1 MNGPYLLRL
10 WCLCFASFFAVNAAA
25 GFLISFVSR
34 AAVRSAESMRARSAA
49 RFLFAVRVL
58 PGALGIGAVLALC
71 VPSYLWLEPQASMER
86 IGWACLALALLGA
99 AGWLVSLVRVTR
111 ALVFSAR
118 FNRAWQQAGRETLL
132 HGRSPKAVIVE
143 RDAPLLA
150 LAGVF
155 RPRLLVSKA
164 VLRSLSAEELELAL
178 QHENAHR
185 TSRDNLKRL
194 FLLLAPSPIP
204 FLRGLSSIE
213 RCWAKFSEWAA
224 DDEAVRGDSHRAL
237 SLAAALL
244 RVARMGAAPR
254 LSFLHTSLCADDHGL
269 SARIERLLAVQ
280 PRPRRTES
288 FPRTRVLAIGS
299 SFGIAVCAGALLVW
313 PWTLSLVHRL
323 LELFLR

>member
-10 WCLCFASFFAVNAAA
+10 LCLCLASFFAVNAAA
-25 GFLISFVSR
+25 GFLISLVSR
-34 AAVRSAESMRARSAA
+34 AAARSAESMRARSAA

-58 PGALGIGAVLALC
+58 PGALGIAVVLSLC
-71 VPSYLWLEPQASMER
+71 VPSYLWLEPQAPSER
-86 IGWACLALALLGA
+86 IGWACLALAFLGA
-99 AGWLVSLVRVTR
+99 AGWLVSLARVTR
-111 ALVFSAR
+111 ALAFSAQ
-118 FNRAWQQAGRETLL
+118 FNRAWQQTGCETLL
-132 HGRSPKAVIVE
+132 HGESSKAVIVE

-155 RPRLLVSKA
+155 RPRLLVSQA
-164 VLRSLSAEELELAL
+164 VLQLLSAEELELAL

-194 FLLLAPSPIP
+194 FLLLAPAPIP
-204 FLRGLSSIE
+204 FLHGLSFIE
-213 RCWAKFSEWAA
+213 HCWAKFSEWAA

-254 LSFLHTSLCADDHGL
+254 LSFLHTSLCADDHDL
-269 SARIERLLAVQ
+269 SARIERLLCIQ
-280 PRPRRTES
+280 PLPAQSRSSARTL
-288 FPRTRVLAIGS
+288 TVGS
-299 SFGIAVCAGALLVW
+299 SLGIALCACILLAW
-313 PWTLSLVHRL
+313 PATLSLVHRL

>member
-10 WCLCFASFFAVNAAA
+10 LCLCFASFFAVNAAA

-34 AAVRSAESMRARSAA
+34 AAVRLAESMRACSAA

-58 PGALGIGAVLALC
+58 PCVLGIVAVLALC
-71 VPSYLWLEPQASMER
+71 VPSYLWLEPQAASER

-99 AGWLVSLVRVTR
+99 ATWLVSLARVSR
-111 ALVFSAR
+111 ALAFSIR
-118 FNRAWQQAGRETLL
+118 FNRTWKQAGCETHL
-132 HGRSPKAVIVE
+132 HGELSKAVVVE
-143 RDAPLLA
+143 KDAPLLA
-150 LAGVF
+150 LAGIF
-155 RPRLLVSKA
+155 RPRLLVSHA

-194 FLLLAPSPIP
+194 FLILAPAPVP
-204 FLRGLSSIE
+204 LLRSSSSIE
-213 RCWAKFSEWAA
+213 RRWAQFSEWAA

-237 SLAAALL
+237 SLAGVLL

-254 LSFLHTSLCADDHGL
+254 LSFLHTSLCADDRDL
-269 SARIERLLAVQ
+269 SARVERLLGIQ
-280 PRPRRTES
+280 PLPAKSQSSART
-288 FPRTRVLAIGS
+288 FALGS
-299 SFGIAVCAGALLVW
+299 SFGMALCAGFLLAW
-313 PWTLSLVHRL
+313 PATLSLVHRL